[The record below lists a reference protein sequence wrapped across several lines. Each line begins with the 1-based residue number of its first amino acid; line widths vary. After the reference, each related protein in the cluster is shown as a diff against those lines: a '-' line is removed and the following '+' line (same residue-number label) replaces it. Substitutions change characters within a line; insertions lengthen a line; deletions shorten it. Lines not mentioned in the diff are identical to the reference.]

1 MSYTTN
7 KGLVLPAFNSGSWN
21 TPLNDDFGL
30 IDTAFGG
37 VTSINATGTS
47 GTITLTEAQYRPPF
61 INVAGSPSAD
71 VYYSIPSGK
80 GGQWTVNNGTSTFS
94 VYMVSAAG
102 GSAVRIPRGYRTIV
116 SCDGS
121 AIGMRLSISTPASP
135 GGTDTQVQYNSSDSF
150 AGSANLTFNG
160 TTLTANALTVTNA
173 ATAGSLTVT
182 GAASAGSLTVTGATS
197 AGSLTVTGATSAA
210 AITAS
215 GAVTATGAIT
225 TSNNLVLSGQQAGG
239 PPYYSY
245 TLGSAPGGTTS
256 VLQFFNDG
264 TTYAGARFVVGS
276 PSTAEYQ
283 FRNDGNATAT
293 VAWVSLSDRRIKDNQ
308 QRIENSLGRVARLT
322 GLTYTRNDIT
332 QMNGAPIVSAGL
344 LAQDVAAVLPE
355 AVSIA
360 GPAPA
365 SDPEGLG
372 LMALNYDAVIALL
385 VNAVNELKAKVDA
398 LEARG

>member
-1 MSYTTN
+1 
-7 KGLVLPAFNSGSWN
+7 
-21 TPLNDDFGL
+21 
-30 IDTAFGG
+30 
-37 VTSINATGTS
+37 
-47 GTITLTEAQYRPPF
+47 
-61 INVAGSPSAD
+61 
-71 VYYSIPSGK
+71 
-80 GGQWTVNNGTSTFS
+80 VNNGTSTFS

-102 GSAVRIPRGYRTIV
+102 GSSIRIPRGYRTIV

-121 AIGMRLSISTPASP
+121 ATGMRLSISTPPSP
-135 GGTDTQVQYNSSDSF
+135 GGVTTQVQYNSSDSF

-182 GAASAGSLTVTGATS
+182 GA
-197 AGSLTVTGATSAA
+197 TSAA

-215 GAVTATGAIT
+215 GAVTATGTIT
-225 TSNNLVLSGQQAGG
+225 TSGNIVLNGQQAGG
-239 PPYYSY
+239 PPYYSNF
-245 TLGSAPGGTTS
+245 LSATVSGTQS
-256 VLQFFNDG
+256 LLQFFNDG
-264 TTYAGARFVVGS
+264 TTYAGARFVIGS
-276 PSTAEYQ
+276 PAVAEYQ

-293 VAWVSLSDRRIKDNQ
+293 TGWIVASDKRIKDNQ
-308 QRIENSLGRVARLT
+308 QRIQNSLGRVARLT

-332 QMNGAPIVSAGL
+332 QMNGEPIISAGL

-365 SDPEGLG
+365 NDPDGPG
-372 LMALNYDAVIALL
+372 LMALNYDAVVALL

>member
-7 KGLVLPAFNSGSWN
+7 KGLELPAFNSASWN
-21 TPLNDDFGL
+21 TPLNSDFTL

-61 INVAGSPSAD
+61 IDVTGTPSAD

-121 AIGMRLSISTPASP
+121 ATGMRLSISTPASP
-135 GGTDTQVQYNSSDSF
+135 GGTNTQVQYNSSDSF

-182 GAASAGSLTVTGATS
+182 GATN
-197 AGSLTVTGATSAA
+197 AA

-215 GAVTATGAIT
+215 GVVTATGAIT
-225 TSNNLVLSGQQAGG
+225 SSGAVTAGGNFILNGQQAGG
-239 PPYYSY
+239 PPYFSNF
-245 TLGSAPGGTTS
+245 LSATVSGTQS
-256 VLQFFNDG
+256 LVQFFNDG
-264 TTYAGARFVVGS
+264 TTYAGARFVIGS
-276 PSTAEYQ
+276 PAVAEYQ
-283 FRNDGNATAT
+283 FRNDGNATAP
-293 VAWVSLSDRRIKDNQ
+293 VAWIGLSDRRIKDNQ
-308 QRIENSLGRVARLT
+308 QRIENSLGRVSRLT

-332 QMNGAPIVSAGL
+332 QMNGAPIIGVGL

-365 SDPEGLG
+365 NDPDGPG
-372 LMALNYDAVIALL
+372 LMALNYDAVVALL

>member
-7 KGLVLPAFNSGSWN
+7 KGLELPAFNSASWN
-21 TPLNDDFGL
+21 TPLNSDFTL

-61 INVAGSPSAD
+61 IDVSGTPSAD

-102 GSAVRIPRGYRTIV
+102 GSSIRIPRGYRTIV

-121 AIGMRLSISTPASP
+121 ATGMRLSISTPPSP
-135 GGTDTQVQYNSSDSF
+135 GGVTTQVQYNSSDSF

-182 GAASAGSLTVTGATS
+182 GA
-197 AGSLTVTGATSAA
+197 TSAA

-215 GAVTATGAIT
+215 GAVTATGTIT
-225 TSNNLVLSGQQAGG
+225 TSGNIVLNGQQAGG
-239 PPYYSY
+239 PPYYSNF
-245 TLGSAPGGTTS
+245 LSATVSGTQS
-256 VLQFFNDG
+256 LLQFFNDG
-264 TTYAGARFVVGS
+264 TTYAGPRFVIGS
-276 PSTAEYQ
+276 PAVAEYQ

-293 VAWVSLSDRRIKDNQ
+293 TGWIVASDKRIKDNQ
-308 QRIENSLGRVARLT
+308 QRIQNSLGRVARLT

-332 QMNGAPIVSAGL
+332 QMNGAPIISAGL

-365 SDPEGLG
+365 NDPDGPG
-372 LMALNYDAVIALL
+372 LMALNYDAVVALL

>member
-7 KGLVLPAFNSGSWN
+7 KGLELPAFNSASWN
-21 TPLNDDFGL
+21 TPLNSDFTL

-61 INVAGSPSAD
+61 IDVTGTPSAD

-121 AIGMRLSISTPASP
+121 ATGMRLSISTPPSP
-135 GGTDTQVQYNSSDSF
+135 GGVTTQVQYNSSDSF

-182 GAASAGSLTVTGATS
+182 GATT
-197 AGSLTVTGATSAA
+197 AA

-225 TSNNLVLSGQQAGG
+225 TSGNFVLNGQQAGG
-239 PPYYSY
+239 PPYYSNFL
-245 TLGSAPGGTTS
+245 TATVNGTQS
-256 VLQFFNDG
+256 LLQFFNDG
-264 TTYAGARFVVGS
+264 TTYAGARFVIGN
-276 PSTAEYQ
+276 PSVAEYQ
-283 FRNDGNATAT
+283 FRNDGNGTAT
-293 VAWVSLSDRRIKDNQ
+293 GSWISLSDKRVKENQ
-308 QRIENSLGRVARLT
+308 QRIQNSLGRVARLT

-332 QMNGAPIVSAGL
+332 QMNGEPIISAGL

-365 SDPEGLG
+365 NDPDGTG
-372 LMALNYDAVIALL
+372 LMALNYDAVVALL

>member
-7 KGLVLPAFNSGSWN
+7 KGLLLPPFNIANWN
-21 TPLNDDFGL
+21 TFLDSDFTL

-61 INVAGSPSAD
+61 IDVTGTPSAD

-102 GSAVRIPRGYRTIV
+102 GSSIRIPRGYRTIV

-121 AIGMRLSISTPASP
+121 ATGMRLSISTPASP
-135 GGTDTQVQYNSSDSF
+135 GGTNTQVQYNSSDSF

-182 GAASAGSLTVTGATS
+182 GA
-197 AGSLTVTGATSAA
+197 TSAA

-215 GAVTATGAIT
+215 GTVTATGAIT
-225 TSNNLVLSGQQAGG
+225 TSSNIVLNGQQAGG
-239 PPYYSY
+239 PPYYSNFLIA
-245 TLGSAPGGTTS
+245 TVNGTQNL
-256 VLQFFNDG
+256 LQFFNDG
-264 TTYAGARFVVGS
+264 TTYAGARFVIGNPAV
-276 PSTAEYQ
+276 AEYQ

-332 QMNGAPIVSAGL
+332 QTDGAPIIGAGL

-365 SDPEGLG
+365 SDPDGPG

-385 VNAVNELKAKVDA
+385 VNAINELKAKVDA

>member
-7 KGLVLPAFNSGSWN
+7 KGLELPAFNSASWN
-21 TPLNDDFGL
+21 TPLNSDFTL

-61 INVAGSPSAD
+61 IDVTGTPSAD

-121 AIGMRLSISTPASP
+121 ATGMRLSISTPASP
-135 GGTDTQVQYNSSDSF
+135 GGTNTQVQYNSSDSF

-182 GAASAGSLTVTGATS
+182 GA
-197 AGSLTVTGATSAA
+197 TSAA

-215 GAVTATGAIT
+215 GAITATGAIT
-225 TSNNLVLSGQQAGG
+225 SSGNFVLNGQQAGG
-239 PPYYSY
+239 PPYYSNFL
-245 TLGSAPGGTTS
+245 TATVDGTQNL
-256 VLQFFNDG
+256 LQFFNDG
-264 TTYAGARFVVGS
+264 TNYTGARFVIGN
-276 PSTAEYQ
+276 PSVAEYQ
-283 FRNDGNATAT
+283 FRNDGNATAP
-293 VAWVSLSDRRIKDNQ
+293 VAWIDLSDRRIKDNQ

-332 QMNGAPIVSAGL
+332 QMDGAPIIGAGL

-365 SDPEGLG
+365 SDPDGPG
-372 LMALNYDAVIALL
+372 LMALNYHAVVALL
-385 VNAVNELKAKVDA
+385 VNAINELKAKVDA

>member
-7 KGLVLPAFNSGSWN
+7 KGLVLPAFNTGSWD
-21 TPLNDDFGL
+21 TPLNSDFTL

-61 INVAGSPSAD
+61 IDVTGTPSAD

-102 GSAVRIPRGYRTIV
+102 GSSIRIPRGYRTIV

-121 AIGMRLSISTPASP
+121 ATGMRLSISTPASP
-135 GGTDTQVQYNSSDSF
+135 GGTNTQVQYNSSDSF

-182 GAASAGSLTVTGATS
+182 GA
-197 AGSLTVTGATSAA
+197 TSAA

-215 GAVTATGAIT
+215 GAVTATGTIT
-225 TSNNLVLSGQQAGG
+225 TSGNIVLNGQQAGG
-239 PPYYSY
+239 PPYFSNFLIS
-245 TLGSAPGGTTS
+245 TPGGS
-256 VLQFFNDG
+256 QSILQFFNDG
-264 TTYAGARFVVGS
+264 TTYAGARFVIGN
-276 PSTAEYQ
+276 PSTGEYQ

-293 VAWVSLSDRRIKDNQ
+293 TGWIVASDRRIKDNQ

-332 QMNGAPIVSAGL
+332 QMNGEPIISAGL

-365 SDPEGLG
+365 SDPDGPG

-398 LEARG
+398 IEARG

>member
-7 KGLVLPAFNSGSWN
+7 KGLVLPAFNSGSWD
-21 TPLNDDFGL
+21 TPLNSDFTL

-47 GTITLTEAQYRPPF
+47 GTITLTETQYRPPF
-61 INVAGSPSAD
+61 IDVTGTPSAD

-80 GGQWTVNNGTSTFS
+80 GGQWTVSNNTFAFS

-121 AIGMRLSISTPASP
+121 ATGMRLSVSTPPSP
-135 GGTDTQVQYNSSDSF
+135 GGTNTQVQYNSSDSF

-182 GAASAGSLTVTGATS
+182 GA
-197 AGSLTVTGATSAA
+197 TSAA

-215 GAVTATGAIT
+215 GVVTATGAIT
-225 TSNNLVLSGQQAGG
+225 SSGAITAGGNFVLNGQQAGG
-239 PPYYSY
+239 PPYFSNFMIS
-245 TLGSAPGGTTS
+245 TPGGFQS
-256 VLQFFNDG
+256 ILQFFNDG
-264 TTYAGARFVVGS
+264 TTYAGARFVVGN

-293 VAWVSLSDRRIKDNQ
+293 TGWIVASDRRIKDNQ
-308 QRIENSLGRVARLT
+308 QRIENSLGRVSRLT

-332 QMNGAPIVSAGL
+332 QMNGAPIISAGL

-365 SDPEGLG
+365 SDPDGPG

-385 VNAVNELKAKVDA
+385 VNAINELKAKVDA

>member
-7 KGLVLPAFNSGSWN
+7 KGLELPAFNSASWN
-21 TPLNDDFGL
+21 TPLNSDFTL

-61 INVAGSPSAD
+61 IDVTGTPSAD

-121 AIGMRLSISTPASP
+121 ATGMRLSISTPPSP
-135 GGTDTQVQYNSSDSF
+135 GGVTTQVQYNSSDSF

-182 GAASAGSLTVTGATS
+182 GATT
-197 AGSLTVTGATSAA
+197 AA

-215 GAVTATGAIT
+215 GAVTATGTIT
-225 TSNNLVLSGQQAGG
+225 TSGNFFLNGQQAGG
-239 PPYYSY
+239 PPYYSNF
-245 TLGSAPGGTTS
+245 LSATVSGTQS
-256 VLQFFNDG
+256 LLQFFNDG
-264 TTYAGARFVVGS
+264 TTYAGARFVIGS
-276 PSTAEYQ
+276 PSVAEYQ
-283 FRNDGNATAT
+283 FRNDGNATAP
-293 VAWVSLSDRRIKDNQ
+293 VAWIDLSDRRIKENQ
-308 QRIENSLGRVARLT
+308 QRIENSLGRVSRLT

-332 QMNGAPIVSAGL
+332 QMNGEPIIGAGL

-355 AVSIA
+355 AVSIV
-360 GPAPA
+360 GQAPA
-365 SDPEGLG
+365 SDPDGEG
-372 LMALNYDAVIALL
+372 LMALNYNAVVALL
-385 VNAVNELKAKVDA
+385 VNAVKELKAKVED
-398 LEARG
+398 LEARR

>member
-7 KGLVLPAFNSGSWN
+7 KGLELPAFNSASWN
-21 TPLNDDFGL
+21 TPLNSDFTL

-61 INVAGSPSAD
+61 IDVTGSPSAD
-71 VYYSIPSGK
+71 VTYSIPSGK

-116 SCDGS
+116 SCDGTS
-121 AIGMRLSISTPASP
+121 TGMRLSISTPPSP
-135 GGTDTQVQYNSSDSF
+135 GGVTTQVQYNSSDSF

-182 GAASAGSLTVTGATS
+182 GA
-197 AGSLTVTGATSAA
+197 TSAA

-215 GAVTATGAIT
+215 GAITATGAIT
-225 TSNNLVLSGQQAGG
+225 TSGNFVLNGQQAGG
-239 PPYYSY
+239 PPYFSNFLIA
-245 TLGSAPGGTTS
+245 TVSGTQS
-256 VLQFFNDG
+256 LLQFFNDG
-264 TTYAGARFVVGS
+264 TTYAGARFVIGN
-276 PSTAEYQ
+276 PSVAEYQ
-283 FRNDGNATAT
+283 FRNDGNATAP
-293 VAWVSLSDRRIKDNQ
+293 VAWVSLSDKRVKDNQ
-308 QRIENSLGRVARLT
+308 QRIENSLGKVARLT

-332 QMNGAPIVSAGL
+332 QMNGAPIIGAGL

-355 AVSIA
+355 AVSVA
-360 GPAPA
+360 GSAPA
-365 SDPEGLG
+365 NDPDGPG

>member
-7 KGLVLPAFNSGSWN
+7 KGLELPAFNSASWN
-21 TPLNDDFGL
+21 TPLNSDFTL

-61 INVAGSPSAD
+61 IDVTGTPSAN

-80 GGQWTVNNGTSTFS
+80 GGQWTVNNGTSDFS
-94 VYMVSAAG
+94 VYLVSAAG

-121 AIGMRLSISTPASP
+121 ATGMRLSISTPASP
-135 GGTDTQVQYNSSDSF
+135 GGTNTQVQYNSSDSF

-173 ATAGSLTVT
+173 A
-182 GAASAGSLTVTGATS
+182 S

-215 GAVTATGAIT
+215 GAITATGAIT
-225 TSNNLVLSGQQAGG
+225 SSGAVTAGGNFVLNGQQAGG
-239 PPYYSY
+239 PPYFSNFL
-245 TLGSAPGGTTS
+245 TATVSGTQS
-256 VLQFFNDG
+256 LLQFFNDG
-264 TTYAGARFVVGS
+264 TTYAGARFVIGS
-276 PSTAEYQ
+276 PAVAEYQ
-283 FRNDGNATAT
+283 FRNDGNATAP
-293 VAWVSLSDRRIKDNQ
+293 VAWINLSDRRIKDNQ

-322 GLTYTRNDIT
+322 GLTYTRNEIT
-332 QMNGAPIVSAGL
+332 QMDGTPIVSAGL

-365 SDPEGLG
+365 SDPNGPG

>member
-7 KGLVLPAFNSGSWN
+7 KGLELPAFNSASWN
-21 TPLNDDFGL
+21 TPLNSDFTL

-61 INVAGSPSAD
+61 IDVSGTPSAD

-121 AIGMRLSISTPASP
+121 ATGMRLSISTPPSP
-135 GGTDTQVQYNSSDSF
+135 GGVTTQVQYNSSDSF

-182 GAASAGSLTVTGATS
+182 GA
-197 AGSLTVTGATSAA
+197 TSAA

-225 TSNNLVLSGQQAGG
+225 SSGAVTAGGNFTLNGQQAGG
-239 PPYYSY
+239 PPYFSNF
-245 TLGSAPGGTTS
+245 LSATVDGTRS
-256 VLQFFNDG
+256 LLQFFNDG
-264 TTYAGARFVVGS
+264 TTYAGARFVIGN
-276 PSTAEYQ
+276 PSVAEYQ
-283 FRNDGNATAT
+283 FRNDGNATAP
-293 VAWVSLSDRRIKDNQ
+293 VAWIGLSDRRIKDNQ
-308 QRIENSLGRVARLT
+308 QRIENSLGRVSRLT

-332 QMNGAPIVSAGL
+332 QMNGAPIIGVGL

-365 SDPEGLG
+365 NDPDGPG
-372 LMALNYDAVIALL
+372 LMALNYDAVVALL